1 METKNAKFCM
11 HCGMKLPMSAKFCPG
26 CGMCL
31 VNEDSSSK
39 PQTGDTIVSNE
50 KTRRQDVSG
59 TASVG
64 RLFRWFATLLFVE
77 ILMVSAST
85 LIDMFDVRSYYN
97 WGLSATVI
105 FSMFLCAFLIWLNVA
120 VCQRKEWARR
130 AYIVLRFIMM
140 LGFMCDVFADGDP
153 IIGIMDILST
163 GLTWGYAIVG
173 IIILILCF
181 NKDVKSAFFR
191 EGPYDTRKCIAYV
204 VGGGL
209 VLLILGGIC
218 SRVMDV
224 RDEDTR
230 TNDYFEA
237 AVSGSNT
244 AKDALIDAYIKENNG
259 QNVESIRE
267 TARTAVEQ
275 EIEARRNKKRSVM
288 IGSKKSHLPFTA
300 RYGYRKI
307 LYLIF
312 VLGVFPLYKWFMRNV
327 AKVNE

>member
-1 METKNAKFCM
+1 MTMETKNAKFCM

-31 VNEDSSSK
+31 VNEDSSGK

-50 KTRRQDVSG
+50 KTWRQDVSG

-97 WGLSATVI
+97 WGLGVWVI
-105 FSMFLCAFLIWLNVA
+105 FSCLWVAFLIWLNVT

-130 AYIVLRFIMM
+130 AYIVLTFIGT
-140 LGFMCDVFADGDP
+140 LFFVFVDGDP
-153 IIGIMDILST
+153 IIDSMDILSR
-163 GLTWGYAIVG
+163 GLEWGTTIVE

-181 NKDVKSAFFR
+181 NKDVKSAFCR
-191 EGPYDTRKCIAYV
+191 EGPYDTKKCIAV
-204 VGGGL
+204 CVGVG
-209 VLLILGGIC
+209 VLLLAWGIC
-218 SRVMDV
+218 SIAA
-224 RDEDTR
+224 RDEDALA
-230 TNDYFEA
+230 NDRMEA
-237 AVSGSNT
+237 AVAGSND
-244 AKDALIDAYIKENNG
+244 AKNEWIDAYAEELAEKNG
-259 QNVESIRE
+259 SEVESTRE